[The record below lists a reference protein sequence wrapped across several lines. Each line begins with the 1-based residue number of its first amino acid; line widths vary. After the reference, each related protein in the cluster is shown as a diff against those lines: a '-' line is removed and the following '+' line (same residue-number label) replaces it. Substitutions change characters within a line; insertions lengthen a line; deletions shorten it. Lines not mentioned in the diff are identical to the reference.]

1 MGPIIYELQ
10 GAAAYRTVIVRI
22 TLEEHSQFIQSEPS
36 KSADIFSPYPY

>member
-10 GAAAYRTVIVRI
+10 GVAGYRTVIVI
-22 TLEEHSQFIQSEPS
+22 ILEEHSQFIQSEPS